1 MHKDTK
7 TLKASQW
14 VKEAERKWEKES
26 FCREK
31 EEVEQV
37 GRKWKGEEDE
47 EKWEE
52 KKRVGNRWEKYEEV
66 GRHLEAKLHVV

>member
-1 MHKDTK
+1 MRNER
-7 TLKASQW
+7 
-14 VKEAERKWEKES
+14 EAES

-31 EEVEQV
+31 EEVEEV

-47 EKWEE
+47 EKREE
-52 KKRVGNRWEKYEEV
+52 KKRFGNRWEKYEEA